1 MNLYIKL
8 RHTLKLMHTNSE
20 NLRVPWITIYILHN
34 SCLGFSKVIKFMLWG
49 QVFFGI
55 INHELNIQMFAFQQE
70 MYSNYNNAVVIKEL
84 YLLIILSK
92 KDLVSNY
99 EITLYCSKT
108 NTTIKFTVNA
118 YHKFKYSTKINYINH
133 I

>member
-1 MNLYIKL
+1 
-8 RHTLKLMHTNSE
+8 
-20 NLRVPWITIYILHN
+20 
-34 SCLGFSKVIKFMLWG
+34 MLWG

-99 EITLYCSKT
+99 EITL
-108 NTTIKFTVNA
+108 
-118 YHKFKYSTKINYINH
+118 
-133 I
+133 

>member
-1 MNLYIKL
+1 
-8 RHTLKLMHTNSE
+8 
-20 NLRVPWITIYILHN
+20 
-34 SCLGFSKVIKFMLWG
+34 MLWG

-70 MYSNYNNAVVIKEL
+70 MYSNYNNAVLIKEL

-99 EITLYCSKT
+99 EITL
-108 NTTIKFTVNA
+108 
-118 YHKFKYSTKINYINH
+118 
-133 I
+133 